1 MARPAIVGGARAS
14 KPRTFSDARST
25 YATSGELAWW
35 VFMRISGFLLVFL
48 TFGHLWANNMA
59 FNAGEI
65 DFAYVAGRLAQPGV
79 KVYDSF
85 LLLFA
90 MLHGV
95 NGLRYSIEDYVKRPG
110 ARFWWKAALFTAAG
124 AIFILGVMTLW
135 TFSFDEMGD
144 AVRALNE

>member
-1 MARPAIVGGARAS
+1 MGRASTGARAA
-14 KPRTFSDARST
+14 KPRTFSDARATYST
-25 YATSGELAWW
+25 SPELAWW

-65 DFAYVAGRLAQPGV
+65 DFDYVAGRLAQPGV

-90 MLHGV
+90 MLHGT
-95 NGLRYSIEDYVKRPG
+95 NGLRYSIEDYVQRPG
-110 ARFWWKAALFTAAG
+110 ARFWWKAVLFTAAA
-124 AIFILGVMTLW
+124 AIFVLGVMALW

>member
-1 MARPAIVGGARAS
+1 MARAAV
-14 KPRTFSDARST
+14 PRTFTDAKAT
-25 YATSGELAWW
+25 YQTNSELAWW
-35 VFMRISGFLLVFL
+35 VFMRVSGFLLVFL

-65 DFAYVAGRLAQPGV
+65 DFAYVAGRLAQPSV

-95 NGLRYSIEDYVKRPG
+95 NGLRYSIEDYVKRPQRRLL
-110 ARFWWKAALFTAAG
+110 AKVALVTVAG
-124 AIFILGVMTLW
+124 GIFVLGVMALW
-135 TFSFDEMGD
+135 TFSFSEMGD
-144 AVRALNE
+144 AVRALNP

>member
-1 MARPAIVGGARAS
+1 MARAATAGSARADR
-14 KPRTFSDARST
+14 PRTLRDARTT

-35 VFMRISGFLLVFL
+35 VFMRVSGFLLVFL

-65 DFAYVAGRLAQPGV
+65 DFAYVAGRLAQPSV

-110 ARFWWKAALFTAAG
+110 ARFWWKAVLFTVAG
-124 AIFILGVMTLW
+124 IVLVLGVMALW

-144 AVRALNE
+144 AVRALGE